1 MLRLPE
7 RIHKRPFVVSI
18 SVLLTLFVS
27 TGVLIFTLG
36 LFGPSSD
43 LLSVYVSAKDIGT
56 SADGTV
62 SSNVGIGINLPYLPT
77 SNLLKNPSFEN
88 KQYDQVYTV
97 SGGTEN
103 AVYVQSDSSAN
114 IVYDDGFFA
123 DGTVRIMSLD
133 QDGKLVLKMQ
143 AGVTDFKTNQL
154 GLWISLAVPSGAA
167 EGQKVTSLS
176 SSSSMTVAVGDK
188 GLLVSD
194 VTSSDPTIMDLG
206 ITGNFVSST
215 CIDERFFAVTNTGA
229 FATSGDGKT
238 WNVFDPDPADSF
250 SIHTVSSLG
259 KVGIAAGDSGVI
271 LLCSGGNVISVP
283 SGTSQSLLTSASDG
297 ITTVIAGMNGTA
309 LTTSN
314 GVIFRELSFSEMPLY
329 ANTPDW
335 QCSDYRNGYYILGG
349 DMGQIAIGSY
359 TAETGIFSFASHL
372 AIDESGAFI
381 SIEHILFLASGEIIV
396 IRVHCI
402 AQMTAGTRG
411 NYYP

>member
-154 GLWISLAVPSGAA
+154 GLWISLAVPSGA
-167 EGQKVTSLS
+167 G
-176 SSSSMTVAVGDK
+176 
-188 GLLVSD
+188 
-194 VTSSDPTIMDLG
+194 
-206 ITGNFVSST
+206 
-215 CIDERFFAVTNTGA
+215 
-229 FATSGDGKT
+229 
-238 WNVFDPDPADSF
+238 
-250 SIHTVSSLG
+250 
-259 KVGIAAGDSGVI
+259 
-271 LLCSGGNVISVP
+271 
-283 SGTSQSLLTSASDG
+283 
-297 ITTVIAGMNGTA
+297 
-309 LTTSN
+309 
-314 GVIFRELSFSEMPLY
+314 
-329 ANTPDW
+329 
-335 QCSDYRNGYYILGG
+335 
-349 DMGQIAIGSY
+349 
-359 TAETGIFSFASHL
+359 
-372 AIDESGAFI
+372 
-381 SIEHILFLASGEIIV
+381 
-396 IRVHCI
+396 
-402 AQMTAGTRG
+402 
-411 NYYP
+411 